1 MIRRSG
7 LGTSAKIM
15 NANSNSS
22 DSDMDPLHTNENHT
36 RDRFELL
43 SAYLDGEVT
52 AEERCQVEQWLAE
65 DPQVQ
70 NMHRRLMM
78 LRQGFKTMP
87 APIATRPV
95 EQTIENV
102 FEKVDR
108 RSRFRL
114 LTGGAGFAAA
124 AAALVAT
131 VVGVHQFN
139 QGSAPQLAA
148 KSNSSAI
155 GKATDPASPEELQVA
170 LDEPVLLISKMPTTD
185 PALNQDLNGLGTKNA
200 IDLHNQ

>member
-1 MIRRSG
+1 
-7 LGTSAKIM
+7 M

-22 DSDMDPLHTNENHT
+22 DSDMDPRHTNENYT

-43 SAYLDGEVT
+43 SAYLDGEVS
-52 AEERCQVEQWLAE
+52 AEERRQVERLLAE

-70 NMHRRLMM
+70 NMHRRLTM
-78 LRQGFKTMP
+78 LRQSFKTMP

-95 EQTIENV
+95 EKTIENV
-102 FEKVDR
+102 FEQVDR

-139 QGSAPQLAA
+139 QGSAPQIAA
-148 KSNSSAI
+148 KSNPATI
-155 GKATDPASPEELQVA
+155 GKAADTASSEELQVA

-185 PALNQDLNGLGTKNA
+185 PALNKDLNGIGTKNA
-200 IDLHNQ
+200 IDLQNQ